1 MSVRATRW
9 PRAAATVAALLAG
22 VVALVGCTADV
33 DVTVNADG
41 KVDTSLDVRIDA
53 DDPNKDLIKELAAG
67 LGQATGAG
75 SNGECTDSTADGV
88 VVIACTT
95 PPFDAD
101 IPADETA
108 GIRVTEEDGR
118 VLLRLWSDEEVDG
131 GGWFDTSA
139 VTTNL
144 TITMPGEID
153 VAEMNGNALDTQGD
167 TVTVS
172 MTGVEPFDVVVTT
185 AATDTPRVTSPA
197 TWQVL
202 CSDEVVKR
210 MSELPTHPGPH
221 DSPGV
226 QMVDLVQTIQARCAR
241 GAPEVLPR
249 PPSPPRRHHRCR
261 VASTTSRRTYRPR
274 GTIRRSSPPRRR
286 RSSARVAAFRRATR
300 GLDAAPNLTRRR

>member
-1 MSVRATRW
+1 MRGKYEPIPAGYSRALHLCVSRLLVVDPARRASVHEVRA
-9 PRAAATVAALLAG
+9 A
-22 VVALVGCTADV
+22 
-33 DVTVNADG
+33 
-41 KVDTSLDVRIDA
+41 
-53 DDPNKDLIKELAAG
+53 
-67 LGQATGAG
+67 
-75 SNGECTDSTADGV
+75 
-88 VVIACTT
+88 
-95 PPFDAD
+95 
-101 IPADETA
+101 
-108 GIRVTEEDGR
+108 
-118 VLLRLWSDEEVDG
+118 
-131 GGWFDTSA
+131 
-139 VTTNL
+139 
-144 TITMPGEID
+144 
-153 VAEMNGNALDTQGD
+153 
-167 TVTVS
+167 
-172 MTGVEPFDVVVTT
+172 T
-185 AATDTPRVTSPA
+185 AARPIVSARSRWRRLGPLACAVSLARRATPRVTSPA

-300 GLDAAPNLTRRR
+300 GLDAAPNPTRRR

>member
-9 PRAAATVAALLAG
+9 PRAAATVAALLAV

-131 GGWFDTSA
+131 GGWFDASA

-197 TWQVL
+197 DRDPDSGATDSEAATGTDTRAENASDDAADASASPHIGLSLLYMGLVL
-202 CSDEVVKR
+202 
-210 MSELPTHPGPH
+210 
-221 DSPGV
+221 
-226 QMVDLVQTIQARCAR
+226 A
-241 GAPEVLPR
+241 GAFAVITVAQRVRHRL
-249 PPSPPRRHHRCR
+249 RRN
-261 VASTTSRRTYRPR
+261 SRH
-274 GTIRRSSPPRRR
+274 RSS
-286 RSSARVAAFRRATR
+286 SH
-300 GLDAAPNLTRRR
+300 